1 MGRRFKYRLR
11 HFPIPYSPL
20 SLPPFPVIIHFPIQV
35 QGNKS
40 AQLKKDGVP
49 EIYLVLFSP
58 HKHTGSLLS
67 VYSDA
72 GDFGNVEVQG
82 SVEFAVMYSPVG
94 ELIIMIE
101 QCQDLA
107 IANPRKQ
114 RTDP

>member
-1 MGRRFKYRLR
+1 MIRDEGVDSDEDDTSLSSYGSDLSSRKG
-11 HFPIPYSPL
+11 YSASAL
-20 SLPPFPVIIHFPIQV
+20 SLT
-35 QGNKS
+35 
-40 AQLKKDGVP
+40 DR
-49 EIYLVLFSP
+49 
-58 HKHTGSLLS
+58 TGSLLS

>member
-1 MGRRFKYRLR
+1 M
-11 HFPIPYSPL
+11 
-20 SLPPFPVIIHFPIQV
+20 
-35 QGNKS
+35 
-40 AQLKKDGVP
+40 
-49 EIYLVLFSP
+49 
-58 HKHTGSLLS
+58 LS